1 MCYTKLYRNRF
12 GFGGLTLEALKIARK
27 AVEAAGEKQAGN
39 IALLDVREVCN
50 FADYFVLC
58 NGDSGRQVQAIYEE
72 IEQVLKKAKEL
83 PNYREGTWDSG
94 WMLLDYGDVVIHIFA
109 PFERELYQL
118 DDLWKAATPVLR
130 IQ

>member
-1 MCYTKLYRNRF
+1 MRKL
-12 GFGGLTLEALKIARK
+12 GGLTLEALKIARE

-83 PNYREGTWDSG
+83 PNYREGTSDSG
-94 WMLLDYGDVVIHIFA
+94 WMLLDYGDVVVHIFA

-118 DDLWKAATPVLR
+118 DELWKAATPVLR

>member
-1 MCYTKLYRNRF
+1 MKSVYHP
-12 GFGGLTLEALKIARK
+12 GGLTLEALKIAHK

-50 FADYFVLC
+50 FADYFVIC

-72 IEQVLKKAKEL
+72 IEQVLKKAKEF
-83 PNYREGTWDSG
+83 PIYREGESDSG

-118 DDLWKAATPVLR
+118 DELWKAAKPVLR